1 MTIEQLW
8 LELEA
13 ELAAGSNAAWLTR
26 FARPQPG
33 PALLVALEQIT
44 GSRALML
51 PVSRSLIP
59 LRRDWPE
66 CRGLEI
72 FTVALNGSPHLGV
85 RLRDKSSAD
94 VFTALAEDISPRV
107 SAAAGTKEALSAL
120 LGRLGR
126 WQQFLA
132 AMKEGLSLEARR
144 GLFGE
149 LHVLK
154 AHLIPVFG
162 NVEAVGSWK
171 ASAAAHQDFQFTSGA
186 IEVKT
191 TAAKQPQAVRI
202 TSERQL
208 DDTGVGA
215 LFLHV
220 VAVDEREVTSA
231 GKTSGA
237 TLPDLIAVLR
247 AMLAPDT
254 FALQSFNDRL
264 LDAGYLDVHASRY
277 QVRRYTLRREW
288 TFRVT
293 GRFPR
298 ITEDQLPEGIGEVSY
313 ALSLAACSSFSVEK
327 SAFLS
332 ALNAPY
338 TKQKAP
344 KRKTKWP
351 NQ

>member
-13 ELAAGSNAAWLTR
+13 EAATGSNAAWLTR
-26 FARPQPG
+26 FARPQSG
-33 PALLVALEQIT
+33 PALLVALEQIN

-51 PVSRSLIP
+51 PTSRALIP

-72 FTVALNGSPHLGV
+72 FVIALNGSPHLGV

-107 SAAAGTKEALSAL
+107 SAAAGMKEALSAL

-132 AMKEGLSLEARR
+132 AMKDGLSLEARR

-171 ASAAAHQDFQFTSGA
+171 ASAAAHQDFQFSGGA
-186 IEVKT
+186 VEVKT
-191 TAAKQPQAVRI
+191 TAAKQPQSVRI

-220 VAVDEREVTSA
+220 VVVDEREVPA
-231 GKTSGA
+231 GGSVPGQSLTA
-237 TLPDLIAVLR
+237 LIADIRTQLSTDPI
-247 AMLAPDT
+247 AMA
-254 FALQSFNDRL
+254 AFNDRL
-264 LDAGYLDVHASRY
+264 LDRGWLDARASYYETRRWTMRAEHTFHVGRGFPHLVESNLPAGVGDVNYA
-277 QVRRYTLRREW
+277 
-288 TFRVT
+288 VT
-293 GRFPR
+293 
-298 ITEDQLPEGIGEVSY
+298 
-313 ALSLAACSSFSVEK
+313 LAACASFCVAVSDML
-327 SAFLS
+327 A
-332 ALNAPY
+332 ALAQEGVPSRRR
-338 TKQKAP
+338 T
-344 KRKTKWP
+344 RTR
-351 NQ
+351 